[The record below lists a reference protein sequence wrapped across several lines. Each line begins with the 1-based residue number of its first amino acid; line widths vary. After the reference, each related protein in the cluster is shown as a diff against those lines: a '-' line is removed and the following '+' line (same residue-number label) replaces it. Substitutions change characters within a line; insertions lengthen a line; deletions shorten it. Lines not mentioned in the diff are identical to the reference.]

1 MRIPIIVVS
10 RVKKACGSFRNSEST
25 SSDSESQPLFPSDIQ
40 IQNRENPYCCLFLIF
55 LLLMFI
61 VGSVVGAGIF
71 FLNSDGKNK
80 SLIFSIVV
88 SLLNIH
94 ACLYNGLVIL
104 TILLGFKELNYF
116 SVQFFA

>member
-80 SLIFSIVV
+80 SLMFNIFYSSFIAKYTCVLV
-88 SLLNIH
+88 QR
-94 ACLYNGLVIL
+94 ACHTY
-104 TILLGFKELNYF
+104 YF
-116 SVQFFA
+116 TWF